1 MVLVSLSSATPSV
14 FLHFSTTMDELPWIV
29 PVSYTMSGWHA
40 ECNQVS
46 LWVRHDGC
54 NTSLYNTMAI
64 NENNTV
70 AKKLFP
76 RLAGC
81 YISPSA
87 IASAFMAVVF
97 PILLLWLVFF
107 FPLINTREWT
117 PALWAPALL
126 CSVTALRK
134 PLVSRVPE
142 SLAGISL
149 WILTP
154 PRRYGQLLLTPFYWG
169 GWRLTETLWD

>member
-1 MVLVSLSSATPSV
+1 MVLVSLSSATPSL
-14 FLHFSTTMDELPWIV
+14 FPHFSTTVDELLWIV
-29 PVSYTMSGWHA
+29 PVWYEMSGWHA
-40 ECNQVS
+40 EYNQVS
-46 LWVRHDGC
+46 LWVRHEVC
-54 NTSLYNTMAI
+54 NMSLYNTVAI
-64 NENNTV
+64 NENNTM

-76 RLAGC
+76 RPAGC

-87 IASAFMAVVF
+87 VASAFMAVVF
-97 PILLLWLVFF
+97 PILLLQLFF
-107 FPLINTREWT
+107 SPLINTRELTT

-126 CSVTALRK
+126 RSVTALRK

-154 PRRYGQLLLTPFYWG
+154 PPRYGQLLLTPFYWG
-169 GWRLTETLWD
+169 DGG